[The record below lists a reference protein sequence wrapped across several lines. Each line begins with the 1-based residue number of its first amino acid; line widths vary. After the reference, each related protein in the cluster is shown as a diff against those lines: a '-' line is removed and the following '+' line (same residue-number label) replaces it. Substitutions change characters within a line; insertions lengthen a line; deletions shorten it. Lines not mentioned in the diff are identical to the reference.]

1 MISCQTLIGYGAPNK
16 QNTAGSHGAPLGEE
30 EIQMAKKNMKWNYD
44 KFVVPEQVKK
54 DWEELGKRNIELSK
68 EWEKQNS
75 LTLNIKKI
83 NDELLNNI
91 ERGKK
96 ESINYFLKNKEN
108 IATRKSSEI
117 VLEFMNKYNLNLLGG
132 SADLTGSNN
141 TFVKSM
147 HKITKTDFKGNYI
160 HWGVREHC
168 MAAAMNGYSLAWFLN
183 SLRRNFF
190 SF

>member
-1 MISCQTLIGYGAPNK
+1 MELR
-16 QNTAGSHGAPLGEE
+16 LE
-30 EIQMAKKNMKWNYD
+30 KKKYKWL
-44 KFVVPEQVKK
+44 KK
-54 DWEELGKRNIELSK
+54 LSK
-68 EWEKQNS
+68 EWEKENS
-75 LTLNIKKI
+75 LTLNNIKKI

-168 MAAAMNGYSLAWFLN
+168 MAAAMNGIA
-183 SLRRNFF
+183 
-190 SF
+190 